1 MHKFKLYR
9 YFDII
14 FSVIGLLIG
23 WPILLVILI
32 MGFFDSRK
40 PIFLQKRV
48 GLYGRE
54 FTLIKFRTMPIGT
67 KSIATHMVDAS
78 SVTNFGAI
86 LRKTKL
92 DELPQL
98 INVLCGDMSFVGPRP
113 CLFNQLELINERRKR
128 GVLNV
133 LPGITGLAQVSNID
147 MSDPIL
153 LAKIDQE
160 MINNLSVYQYFKYI
174 FKTVSGSG
182 AGDKVKNKEDIE

>member
-9 YFDII
+9 YFDITL
-14 FSVIGLLIG
+14 SVIGLLVG
-23 WPILLVILI
+23 GPILLVIFI
-32 MGFFDSRK
+32 IGFFDSRK

-48 GLYGRE
+48 GLYGQE
-54 FTLIKFRTMPIGT
+54 FTLIKFRTMSIGT
-67 KSIATHMVDAS
+67 KSVATHMVDAS
-78 SVTNFGAI
+78 SVTKFGAI

-113 CLFNQLELINERRKR
+113 CLFNQRELINERDKR
-128 GVLNV
+128 GVFNV

-147 MSDPIL
+147 MSDPVL

-160 MINNLSVYQYFKYI
+160 MINNLSVYFYFKYI
-174 FKTVSGSG
+174 IQTALGNG
-182 AGDKVKNKEDIE
+182 AGDKVNKI

>member
-1 MHKFKLYR
+1 MHKFQLYR
-9 YFDII
+9 YIDIAL
-14 FSVIGLLIG
+14 SAIGLLIG

-32 MGFFDSRK
+32 IGFFDSKK

-54 FTLIKFRTMPIGT
+54 FTLIKFRTMSIGT
-67 KSIATHMVDAS
+67 RSVATHMVDAS
-78 SVTNFGAI
+78 SVTKFGTI

-113 CLFNQLELINERRKR
+113 CLFNQVELINERDKR

-160 MINNLSVYQYFKYI
+160 MINSLSIHQYFKYI
-174 FKTVSGSG
+174 FQTVFGSGSG
-182 AGDKVKNKEDIE
+182 DNVIKDRK

>member
-1 MHKFKLYR
+1 MHKFQLYR
-9 YFDII
+9 YIDIAL
-14 FSVIGLLIG
+14 SAIGLLIG

-32 MGFFDSRK
+32 IGFFDSKK

-54 FTLIKFRTMPIGT
+54 FTLIKFRTMSIGT
-67 KSIATHMVDAS
+67 RSVATHMVDAS
-78 SVTNFGAI
+78 SVTKFGAI

-113 CLFNQLELINERRKR
+113 CLFNQVELINERDKR

-160 MINNLSVYQYFKYI
+160 MINSLSIHQYFKYI
-174 FKTVSGSG
+174 FQTVFGSGSG
-182 AGDKVKNKEDIE
+182 DNVIKNRK

>member
-1 MHKFKLYR
+1 MHKIQSYR
-9 YFDII
+9 YIDITL
-14 FSVIGLLIG
+14 SVIGLFVG

-32 MGFFDSRK
+32 VGFFDSRK
-40 PIFLQKRV
+40 PVFLQKRV

-54 FTLIKFRTMPIGT
+54 FTLIKFRTMSIGT

-78 SVTNFGAI
+78 SVTKFGAI

-153 LAKIDQE
+153 LAEIDQE
-160 MINNLSVYQYFKYI
+160 MINNLSIYQYFKYI
-174 FKTVSGSG
+174 FQTVLGSG
-182 AGDKVKNKEDIE
+182 AGDKVKNEK

>member
-67 KSIATHMVDAS
+67 KSIATHMVDVS

-174 FKTVSGSG
+174 FQTVSGSG

>member
-1 MHKFKLYR
+1 MHKFQLYR
-9 YFDII
+9 YIDIAL
-14 FSVIGLLIG
+14 SAIGLLIG

-32 MGFFDSRK
+32 IGFFDSKK

-54 FTLIKFRTMPIGT
+54 FTLIKFRTMSIGT
-67 KSIATHMVDAS
+67 RSVATHMVNAS
-78 SVTNFGAI
+78 SVTKFGAI

-113 CLFNQLELINERRKR
+113 CLFNQVELINERDKR

-160 MINNLSVYQYFKYI
+160 MINSLSIHQYFKYI
-174 FKTVSGSG
+174 FQTVFGSGSG
-182 AGDKVKNKEDIE
+182 DNVIKNRK

>member
-1 MHKFKLYR
+1 MHKIQSYR
-9 YFDII
+9 YIDITL
-14 FSVIGLLIG
+14 SVIGLLVG

-32 MGFFDSRK
+32 VGFFDSRK

-54 FTLIKFRTMPIGT
+54 FTLIKFRTMSIGT
-67 KSIATHMVDAS
+67 RSVATHMVDAS
-78 SVTNFGAI
+78 SVTKFGAI

-160 MINNLSVYQYFKYI
+160 MINKLSIYQYFKYI
-174 FKTVSGSG
+174 FQTVFGSG
-182 AGDKVKNKEDIE
+182 AGDNVIKNRK